1 MICCL
6 FCWPINF
13 TILSSI
19 FFLVFSLMGSLCRSA
34 SVDSKSEPVLS
45 RRQIL
50 ASLEEERSPA
60 SPSSP
65 SPSSSQSSAYAWSPS
80 SSSPRSPSLEEP
92 VFSRACLLQ
101 SISKEEDWGVEPA
114 DRSDLTYLYWDII
127 KPDIE

>member
-1 MICCL
+1 ML
-6 FCWPINF
+6 
-13 TILSSI
+13 
-19 FFLVFSLMGSLCRSA
+19 RSA

-60 SPSSP
+60 SPCSP
-65 SPSSSQSSAYAWSPS
+65 SPSSSQSSTYAWSPS
-80 SSSPRSPSLEEP
+80 CSSPSSPSLEEP